1 MAKKVPDKRNFYISQ
16 NRIPMKNRKIKLHTD
31 SAGSAQGCHK
41 LDISQ
46 KTGLAVCNK
55 GNLPTIA
62 DSIIII
68 PQTDRFV
75 N

>member
-1 MAKKVPDKRNFYISQ
+1 M
-16 NRIPMKNRKIKLHTD
+16 MKNKDIKLHTEL
-31 SAGSAQGCHK
+31 AGSAQGCHEI
-41 LDISQ
+41 DISQ

-68 PQTDRFV
+68 PQNGRFV

>member
-1 MAKKVPDKRNFYISQ
+1 MMGNE
-16 NRIPMKNRKIKLHTD
+16 KIKLHTD
-31 SAGSAQGCHK
+31 RTGSAQGCHK

-46 KTGLAVCNK
+46 KTEFAVCNK
-55 GNLPTIA
+55 GNLPAIA
-62 DSIIII
+62 DSITII